1 MMKNLVII
9 GAGGMGRTFYDLSR
23 ESTGY
28 NETFIIKGFIDDN
41 LNALDSYTNYPP
53 VIGTIKDYT
62 PCKNDVFICSIGG
75 ISRKTCIE
83 GILSKGGEFLTLI
96 NKTARIGTNVIM
108 GKGNL
113 VGAFTTIAA
122 DAVIGDYN
130 FIQSYTIIG
139 HDVKIG
145 SWNRIDSHV
154 MCVGGI
160 TIGDENMIHTSA
172 VLNHNVIV
180 GDKAHI
186 GACSFVTRDV
196 ESETTVFGNPARR
209 LK

>member
-1 MMKNLVII
+1 MKNLIII

-23 ESTGY
+23 ESIGY
-28 NETFIIKGFIDDN
+28 NETFSIKGFIDDN
-41 LNALDSYTNYPP
+41 LSALDNFKNYPP
-53 VIGTIKDYT
+53 VIGSIQDYV
-62 PCKNDVFICSIGG
+62 PCEDDVFICSIGG
-75 ISRKTCIE
+75 ASRKACIE
-83 GILSKGGEFLTLI
+83 SILAKGGEFLTLI
-96 NKTARIGTNVIM
+96 NKTARMGTNVVM

-113 VGAFTTIAA
+113 VGAFTTVAA

-145 SWNRIDSHV
+145 NWNRIDSHV

-160 TIGDENMIHTSA
+160 TIGNENMIHTSA
-172 VLNHNVIV
+172 VLNHNVTV

>member
-1 MMKNLVII
+1 MKNLVII

-23 ESTGY
+23 ESIGY
-28 NETFIIKGFIDDN
+28 NESFSIKGFIDDN
-41 LNALDSYTNYPP
+41 LNALDNYENYPP
-53 VIGTIKDYT
+53 IVDTIKDYT
-62 PCKNDVFICSIGG
+62 PNENDVFICSIGG
-75 ISRKTCIE
+75 ASRKACIE
-83 GILSKGGEFLTLI
+83 NILAKGGEFLTLI
-96 NKTARIGTNVIM
+96 NKTARMGTNVVM

-113 VGAFTTIAA
+113 VGAFTTVAA

-145 SWNRIDSHV
+145 NWNRIDSHV

-160 TIGDENMIHTSA
+160 TIGNENMIHTSA
-172 VLNHNVIV
+172 VLNHNITV

>member
-1 MMKNLVII
+1 MKDLIII

-23 ESTGY
+23 ESIGY
-28 NETFIIKGFIDDN
+28 GESFTIKGFIDDN
-41 LNALDSYTNYPP
+41 LNALDNYDNYPP
-53 VIGTIKDYT
+53 IVGSIKDYT
-62 PCKNDVFICSIGG
+62 PSENDVFICSIGG
-75 ISRKTCIE
+75 ASRKACIE
-83 GILSKGGEFLTLI
+83 NILAKGGEFLTLI
-96 NKTARIGTNVIM
+96 NKTARMGTNVVM

-172 VLNHNVIV
+172 VLNHNVTV

>member
-1 MMKNLVII
+1 MQKLIII

-23 ESTGY
+23 ESIGY
-28 NETFIIKGFIDDN
+28 GESFTIKGFIDDN
-41 LNALDSYTNYPP
+41 LNALDNYTNYPP
-53 VIGTIKDYT
+53 VIGTIKDYV

-75 ISRKTCIE
+75 ASRKACIE
-83 GILSKGGEFLTLI
+83 NILTKGGEFLTLI
-96 NKTARIGTNVIM
+96 NKTARIGTNVTI

-145 SWNRIDSHV
+145 CWNRIDSHV

-160 TIGDENMIHTSA
+160 TIGNENMIHTSA
-172 VLNHNVIV
+172 VLNHNVTV

>member
-1 MMKNLVII
+1 MKNLIII

-23 ESTGY
+23 ESIGY
-28 NETFIIKGFIDDN
+28 GESFTIKGFIDDN
-41 LNALDSYTNYPP
+41 LNALDNYDNYPSI
-53 VIGTIKDYT
+53 VGSIKDYT
-62 PCKNDVFICSIGG
+62 PSENDVFICSIGG
-75 ISRKTCIE
+75 ASRKACIE
-83 GILSKGGEFLTLI
+83 NILAKGGEFLTLI
-96 NKTARIGTNVIM
+96 NKTARMGTNVVM

-160 TIGDENMIHTSA
+160 TIGNENMIHTSA
-172 VLNHNVIV
+172 VLNHNVTV

>member
-1 MMKNLVII
+1 MQELIII

-23 ESTGY
+23 ESIGY
-28 NETFIIKGFIDDN
+28 NESFTIKGFIDDN
-41 LNALDSYTNYPP
+41 LNALDNYENYPP
-53 VIGTIKDYT
+53 VVGTIKDYV
-62 PCKNDVFICSIGG
+62 PSNNDVFICSIGG
-75 ISRKTCIE
+75 TSRKACIE
-83 GILSKGGEFLTLI
+83 KILSKGGEFLTLV
-96 NKTARIGTNVIM
+96 NKTARMGTNVVM

-113 VGAFTTIAA
+113 VGAFTTVAA

-145 SWNRIDSHV
+145 NWNRIDSHV

-160 TIGDENMIHTSA
+160 TIGNENMIHTSA
-172 VLNHNVIV
+172 VLNHNVTV